1 MSTLTWWQGG
11 LALAGIM
18 LLHWV
23 LLGRMMAVSGRVSAL
38 IDLFRRGDDE
48 EDDDEEMTAEELQEA
63 LRAMTAEEF
72 GEDALGEAEEL
83 GDGEPPPVFRK
94 PQPTLAHVL
103 FFVGLAAGGAL
114 SALLAGGV
122 DVAHAIRGETFL
134 ATYGEGPWV
143 PAILVVGGMFV
154 GFGTRM
160 ASGCTTG
167 HGLCGVSRLQVGSL
181 IATGAFFASAVLTSL
196 LLMVLR

>member
-1 MSTLTWWQGG
+1 METLTWWQGG
-11 LALAGIM
+11 LALAGVM
-18 LLHWV
+18 LLHW
-23 LLGRMMAVSGRVSAL
+23 LILHRMMAVSGRVSAL
-38 IDLFRRGDDE
+38 INLFRGDDE
-48 EDDDEEMTAEELQEA
+48 EEDDGEEMSAEELQEA

-72 GEDALGEAEEL
+72 GEDALGEAEEI
-83 GDGEPPPVFRK
+83 DDEEPPVFRK

-114 SALLAGGV
+114 SALIAGGV
-122 DVAHAIRGETFL
+122 DLAHVIRGETFL
-134 ATYGEGPWV
+134 ATYGDGPWV

-181 IATGAFFASAVLTSL
+181 IATGAFFGSAVITSL
-196 LLMVLR
+196 ILMVVR